1 MPNNYWA
8 MGDVAYVYN
17 KQLFCD
23 LCITDPDGRLQVLE
37 LKGNSVAIDN
47 HIPPSRCGLVSL
59 NLM

>member
-1 MPNNYWA
+1 
-8 MGDVAYVYN
+8 MGDVTYVYN